1 MAMTATSNLKNTHKE
16 FGGVLEKLANYD
28 MAKKEFLLMTF
39 PDTLKYN
46 QLVQNLRSKE
56 DYTYGDVVAN
66 LRSYIPQLVWK
77 KRDPT
82 HRDNQ
87 GRTKEDPITINRNAQ
102 LS

>member
-1 MAMTATSNLKNTHKE
+1 MTATSNLKNTHKE
-16 FGGVLEKLANYD
+16 FGSVLEKLANCD

-66 LRSYIPQLVWK
+66 L
-77 KRDPT
+77 
-82 HRDNQ
+82 
-87 GRTKEDPITINRNAQ
+87 
-102 LS
+102 